1 MSPHVARLSKV
12 EENSPVHS
20 PKYGRLNQRS
30 NREPRAFCILQ
41 IVAAVRLRTLEQR
54 LQMNDELSK
63 ILRLALGIA
72 VRSVDALRVM
82 RIIMR
87 YRHEYLHRVLLAA
100 RDKSEICD
108 LRRAAQAVRKPA
120 AVARVNVARRLFLLD
135 DAARVLEHG
144 KERQAEDAEL

>member
-1 MSPHVARLSKV
+1 
-12 EENSPVHS
+12 
-20 PKYGRLNQRS
+20 
-30 NREPRAFCILQ
+30 
-41 IVAAVRLRTLEQR
+41 
-54 LQMNDELSK
+54 MNDELSK